1 MTVRRKSASTNPVAH
16 RTDKRPR
23 AEKRRRL
30 GEGPRNLVAG
40 DQSRQVAQQ
49 DPQAEVE
56 NSERRFRATFDLV
69 PVGITHIDP
78 EGRILLVNPQME
90 KILGYP
96 SSELIGHRMG
106 EFVWPEDQEVRREL
120 LARRAE
126 LHAGKIPSFTKE
138 MRYRRKNGSPVW
150 VGLTIAIQRD
160 SDGRPLYDIS
170 AAEDITA
177 RKRDEQL
184 LALEHEVNRS
194 IAQAESESAAVQA
207 AIRAICEKENWESGR
222 YWRVDESAG
231 VLRFGEA
238 WCVPGSTFD
247 EFVEQWSVVVYRP
260 GEGLA
265 GKAWQSGEPQWA
277 ADITQDERLGQKL
290 LALRSGM
297 RGVFAFPVISEGK
310 SIGVLVFNSREVRE
324 RQDELVQA
332 IRVIGGQMGQFLK
345 RKQAEGKIRDQANRQ
360 RLIAEFG
367 QQVLASTDLAD
378 VLNRAVDLVSRTLN
392 SDYCN
397 LLELDHD
404 GKNLMFRAAVGW
416 PEEWI
421 GRRTVPVRTGTRA
434 DLVLSRRE
442 PLIVEDYDRDTDAS
456 SPFLREFGVR
466 SGIVAPLY
474 GTTGTFGILSA
485 HALQPRRFTE
495 DEVNFLRNVAYIV
508 AVAIERSKSEER
520 LAYLAQFDSLT
531 GLPNRHLFHDRLT
544 QTMVQAKR
552 SGRPMGMLFIDLDRF
567 KLVNDTLGHGT
578 GDRLLKEAATRLTQ
592 CVRSGDT
599 VGRFGGDEFGAIL
612 ADLGAVGDAGLV
624 AQKIIEALE
633 RPFSLEGSE
642 TYVTA
647 SIGITLFPD
656 DGEDAGALIMNS
668 DTAMYRAKEQGRNNY
683 QYFTREMNERALAR
697 VQMEAAL
704 RRAIE
709 RREFRLHYQPK
720 VDLRSGEICG
730 AEALLR
736 WQHPERGIITP
747 EEFIPVLEE
756 TGLIL
761 PVGEWVMREACGQ
774 TMAWKRAGLATLP
787 VAVNLSARQFQ
798 QKDLESAV
806 RDIFT
811 ETGVDPSLIDFE
823 LTESLLMKNPEAAAR
838 TLRGLKRA
846 GVKISV
852 DDFGTGYSSLAY
864 LKRFPIDTLK
874 IDRAFI
880 RDVTTDPEDAA
891 ITLAIIGLAHGL
903 KLKVVAECVETESQ
917 LNFLSTHACDE
928 MQGYYFAEPA
938 AAAEIEVM
946 LREGRRLRR
955 SAGGIPARPPVL
967 LLDDSEQDLLLLEE
981 ILRTD
986 GFPVLKTTDP
996 RRAFEVLASQPVGIA
1011 ISDQGMPG
1019 MSGVEF
1025 LGHVRKLYPDIVR
1038 ILATG
1043 THNPDAIADAV
1054 NEAGIQKFLSKDW
1067 DGQRLRA
1074 EVREMY
1080 RKHFLSEDTKPP
1092 LPGARSI

>member
-1 MTVRRKSASTNPVAH
+1 MTVRRKSASNPVAH
-16 RTDKRPR
+16 RTDKRLR

-30 GEGPRNLVAG
+30 GQGLRNLAAG
-40 DQSRQVAQQ
+40 DQSGQVAQQ
-49 DPQAEVE
+49 NPEGGTE
-56 NSERRFRATFDLV
+56 NGERRFRATFDLV

-78 EGRILLVNPQME
+78 AGRVLLVNPQME

-96 SSELIGHRMG
+96 SSELVGRRMG
-106 EFVWPEDQEVRREL
+106 EFVWPEDQEVRQEL

-126 LHAGKIPSFTKE
+126 LHAGKIHSFTKE
-138 MRYRRKNGSPVW
+138 IRYRHKNGSPVW
-150 VGLTIAIQRD
+150 VGLTVAIQRD
-160 SDGRPLYDIS
+160 SAGRPLYDVS

-184 LALEHEVNRS
+184 LALEHAVSLS

-207 AIRAICEKENWESGR
+207 AIRAICEKENWDCGR
-222 YWRVDESAG
+222 YWRVDEKAG
-231 VLRFGEA
+231 VLRLGEV
-238 WCVPGSTFD
+238 WSVPGSDFD
-247 EFVEQWSVVVYRP
+247 EFLEQWRVVVYRP

-277 ADITQDERLGQKL
+277 ADLTQDTRLGQKL
-290 LALRSGM
+290 LALRSGF

-310 SIGVLVFNSREVRE
+310 PIGVLVFNSREI
-324 RQDELVQA
+324 RQRQEELVEA
-332 IRVIGGQMGQFLK
+332 IRVIGSQMGQFLK
-345 RKQAEGKIRDQANRQ
+345 RKQAEEKIRDQARRQ

-378 VLNRAVDLVSRTLN
+378 VLNRAVDLVSSTLN
-392 SDYCN
+392 SDFCN
-397 LLELDHD
+397 LLELDRD
-404 GKNLMFRAAVGW
+404 GKHLMFRAAVGW
-416 PEEWI
+416 PAEWI
-421 GRRTVPVRTGTRA
+421 GRRVVPVRAGTRA

-456 SPFLREFGVR
+456 SPFLSEFGVR
-466 SGIVAPLY
+466 SGIVAPLF

-495 DEVNFLRNVAYIV
+495 EEVNFLRNVAYIV

-552 SGRPMGMLFIDLDRF
+552 SGRPMAMLFIDLDRF

-578 GDRLLKEAATRLTQ
+578 GDRLLKEAAIRLTQ

-612 ADLGAVGDAGLV
+612 ADLGAGGDAGLV

-633 RPFSLEGSE
+633 RPFSLEGNE

-656 DGEDAGALIMNS
+656 DGEEAGALIMNS
-668 DTAMYRAKEQGRNNY
+668 DTAMYRAKERGRNNY

-697 VQMEAAL
+697 VQMETAL

-709 RREFRLHYQPK
+709 RGEFRLHYQPK

-736 WQHPERGIITP
+736 WQHPERGMTAP
-747 EEFIPVLEE
+747 EEFIPVLED
-756 TGLIL
+756 TGLIV

-774 TMAWKRAGLATLP
+774 TMAWKRAGLAALP

-798 QKDLESAV
+798 QKDLEATV
-806 RDIFT
+806 RDIFADS
-811 ETGVDPSLIDFE
+811 GVDPSLIQFE
-823 LTESLLMKNPEAAAR
+823 LTESLLMKEPEAAAR

-846 GVKISV
+846 GAKISV

-864 LKRFPIDTLK
+864 LKRFPIDALK

-880 RDVTTDPEDAA
+880 REVTTDPEDAA

-903 KLKVVAECVETESQ
+903 KLRVVAECVETESQ

-928 MQGYYFAEPA
+928 MQGYYFSEPA

-955 SAGGIPARPPVL
+955 SAGGIPEKPPVL

-981 ILRTD
+981 ILRAD

-996 RRAFEVLASQPVGIA
+996 RRAFEVLAGQSVGIA

-1043 THNPDAIADAV
+1043 THDPDAIADAV

-1067 DGQRLRA
+1067 DDRRLRA
-1074 EVREMY
+1074 EVREIY
-1080 RKHFLSEDTKPP
+1080 RKHFLSENAKAP
-1092 LPGARSI
+1092 LPGARSV

>member
-1 MTVRRKSASTNPVAH
+1 MTVRRKSASNPVAH
-16 RTDKRPR
+16 RADKRLR

-30 GEGPRNLVAG
+30 GPGLGDLAAG
-40 DQSRQVAQQ
+40 HQSGQVAQQ
-49 DPQAEVE
+49 DPEAGTE
-56 NSERRFRATFDLV
+56 NGERRFRATFDLV

-78 EGRILLVNPQME
+78 EGRILLVNPHME

-96 SSELIGHRMG
+96 SSELVGRRMG
-106 EFVWPEDQEVRREL
+106 EFVWPGDQEVRREL

-126 LHAGKIPSFTKE
+126 LHAGKIHSFTKE
-138 MRYRRKNGSPVW
+138 IRYRRKNGSPVW

-160 SDGRPLYDIS
+160 SAGRLLYDIT

-184 LALEHEVNRS
+184 LALEHEVNRC
-194 IAQAESESAAVQA
+194 IANAETESAAVQA

-222 YWRVDESAG
+222 YWRVDEKAG
-231 VLRFGEA
+231 VLRLGEV
-238 WCVPGSTFD
+238 WSVPGSNFY
-247 EFVEQWSVVVYRP
+247 EFLEQWRVVVYRP

-277 ADITQDERLGQKL
+277 ADLTQDSRLGQKL
-290 LALRSGM
+290 LALRSGF

-310 SIGVLVFNSREVRE
+310 PIGVLVFNSREI
-324 RQDELVQA
+324 RQRQEELVEA

-345 RKQAEGKIRDQANRQ
+345 RKQAEEMIRDQARRQ

-378 VLNRAVDLVSRTLN
+378 VLNRAVDLVSGTLN
-392 SDYCN
+392 SDFCN
-397 LLELDHD
+397 LLELDRD
-404 GKNLMFRAAVGW
+404 GKHLMFRAAVGW

-421 GRRTVPVRTGTRA
+421 GRRTVPVQTGTRA

-466 SGIVAPLY
+466 SGIVAPLF

-485 HALQPRRFTE
+485 HALQPRRFSE
-495 DEVNFLRNVAYIV
+495 DEVSFLRNVAYIV

-520 LAYLAQFDSLT
+520 LAYLAQFDALT

-552 SGRPMGMLFIDLDRF
+552 SGRPMAMLFIDLDRF

-612 ADLGAVGDAGLV
+612 ADLGAAGDAGLV

-633 RPFSLEGSE
+633 RPFSLEGNE

-656 DGEDAGALIMNS
+656 DGEEAGALIMNS

-709 RREFRLHYQPK
+709 RREFRLFYQPK
-720 VDLRSGEICG
+720 VDLRNGEICG

-736 WQHPERGIITP
+736 WQHPDRGMIAP
-747 EEFIPVLEE
+747 EEFIPILED
-756 TGLIL
+756 TGLIV
-761 PVGEWVMREACGQ
+761 PVGEWVMREACSQ
-774 TMAWKRAGLATLP
+774 TMAWKRSGLSVLP

-798 QKDLESAV
+798 QKDLESRV
-806 RDIFT
+806 RYVLTDS
-811 ETGVDPSLIDFE
+811 GVDPSLIEFE
-823 LTESLLMKNPEAAAR
+823 LTESLLMKDPEAAAR
-838 TLRGLKRA
+838 SLRGLKRA
-846 GVKISV
+846 GARISV

-864 LKRFPIDTLK
+864 LKRFPIDALK
-874 IDRAFI
+874 IDGAFI
-880 RDVTTDPEDAA
+880 RDLTTDPGDAA

-928 MQGYYFAEPA
+928 MQGYYFSEPA
-938 AAAEIEVM
+938 PAAEIEAM

-955 SAGGIPARPPVL
+955 SAGEIPTRPPVL

-981 ILRTD
+981 ILRVD
-986 GFPVLKTTDP
+986 GFPVLKATDT
-996 RRAFEVLASQPVGIA
+996 RRAFEVLAGQPVGIA

-1025 LGHVRKLYPDIVR
+1025 LGHVRKLYPDVVR

-1043 THNPDAIADAV
+1043 THDPRAIADAV

-1067 DGQRLRA
+1067 DGERLRT
-1074 EVREMY
+1074 EVREIY

-1092 LPGARSI
+1092 VPGARSV

>member
-1 MTVRRKSASTNPVAH
+1 
-16 RTDKRPR
+16 
-23 AEKRRRL
+23 
-30 GEGPRNLVAG
+30 VAG
-40 DQSRQVAQQ
+40 DQLRQVAQQ
-49 DPQAEVE
+49 DTYAGVE
-56 NSERRFRATFDLV
+56 NSEQRFRATFDLA

-96 SSELIGHRMG
+96 SGELVGHRMG
-106 EFVWPEDQEVRREL
+106 EFVWPEDEEVRREL

-126 LHAGKIPSFTKE
+126 LHAGKIQSFTKE
-138 MRYRRKNGSPVW
+138 IRYRRKNGSPVS

-160 SDGRPLYDIS
+160 SAGRPLYDIT

-177 RKRDEQL
+177 RKRNEQL
-184 LALEHEVNRS
+184 LALEQTVNRS
-194 IAQAESESAAVQA
+194 IAEAESESAAVQA

-231 VLRFGEA
+231 VLRFGES
-238 WCVPGSTFD
+238 WCVPGSTFE

-332 IRVIGGQMGQFLK
+332 IRMIGGQMGQFLK
-345 RKQAEGKIRDQANRQ
+345 RKQAEEKMSDQAQRQ

-367 QQVLASTDLAD
+367 QRVLASTDLGE
-378 VLNRAVDLVSRTLN
+378 VLKRGVELVSSALN

-397 LLELDHD
+397 LLELDRD
-404 GKNLMFRAAVGW
+404 GKHLTFRAAVGW
-416 PEEWI
+416 PQEWI
-421 GRRTVPVRTGTRA
+421 GHRTVPLQPGTRA
-434 DLVLSRRE
+434 NLVLSRRE
-442 PLIVEDYDRDTDAS
+442 PLIVEDYDRDTDTS

-466 SGIVAPLY
+466 SGIVAPLF

-485 HALQPRRFTE
+485 HAMQPRRFTE
-495 DEVNFLRNVAYIV
+495 DEVNFLSSLAYIV
-508 AVAIERSKSEER
+508 AVAIERNKSEER

-552 SGRPMGMLFIDLDRF
+552 SGRPMAMLFIDLDQF
-567 KLVNDTLGHGT
+567 KLVNDTLGHST

-612 ADLGAVGDAGLV
+612 AELSAVGDAGLV
-624 AQKIIEALE
+624 AQKIIDALE
-633 RPFSLEGSE
+633 RPFSLEGNE

-656 DGEDAGALIMNS
+656 DGEEAGELIMNS

-736 WQHPERGIITP
+736 WQHPERGVISP
-747 EEFIPVLEE
+747 EEFIPVLED

-761 PVGEWVMREACGQ
+761 PVGEWVMREACSQ
-774 TMAWKRAGLATLP
+774 TMAWKGAGLAALP

-806 RDIFT
+806 RYIFT
-811 ETGVDPSLIDFE
+811 ESGVDPSLIQFE
-823 LTESLLMKNPEAAAR
+823 LTESLLMKDPEGAAR

-846 GVKISV
+846 GAMISV

-864 LKRFPIDTLK
+864 LKRFPIDALK
-874 IDRAFI
+874 IDRAFV

-917 LNFLSTHACDE
+917 LNFLATHGCDE
-928 MQGYYFAEPA
+928 MQGYYFARPA
-938 AAAEIEVM
+938 APDEIEAM
-946 LREGRRLRR
+946 LREGRRLQR
-955 SAGGIPARPPVL
+955 SAGGIPERPPVL

-981 ILRTD
+981 ILRAD
-986 GFPVLKTTDP
+986 GFPVLKATDP
-996 RRAFEVLASQPVGIA
+996 RQAFEVLASEPVGIA

-1025 LGHVRKLYPDIVR
+1025 LGHVRKLYPGIVR

-1043 THNPDAIADAV
+1043 THDPRAIADAV
-1054 NEAGIQKFLSKDW
+1054 NEAGIQKFLSKEW
-1067 DGQRLRA
+1067 HGERLRA

-1080 RKHFLSEDTKPP
+1080 RKYFLHEGTNPGL
-1092 LPGARSI
+1092 LPGAWNV